1 MARKENELNIVLALI
16 KKIKKRRGFSKEQ
29 PLSTFNVV
37 LAAFRYH
44 AVNVLNPLSNYL
56 AQTLLWK

>member
-16 KKIKKRRGFSKEQ
+16 KKKKRRGFSKEQ

-44 AVNVLNPLSNYL
+44 AVNMLNPLSNYL

>member
-1 MARKENELNIVLALI
+1 MARKENELNIVLVLI
-16 KKIKKRRGFSKEQ
+16 KKKKKRRGFSKEQ
-29 PLSTFNVV
+29 PLSTFIVV

-44 AVNVLNPLSNYL
+44 AVNVLNPLSIYL

>member
-1 MARKENELNIVLALI
+1 MARKENELNIVLVLI
-16 KKIKKRRGFSKEQ
+16 KKKRRGFSKEQ
-29 PLSTFNVV
+29 PLSTFIVV

-44 AVNVLNPLSNYL
+44 AVNVLNPLSIYL